1 MPENYQDKV
10 FLMHFFNN
18 CEDEAGNIMLYY
30 TRENESSGELI
41 VDKADD
47 DMHVYETYMEDPTEE
62 RVFCEHIERLEV
74 STHKEN

>member
-1 MPENYQDKV
+1 
-10 FLMHFFNN
+10 
-18 CEDEAGNIMLYY
+18 MLYY